1 LHFYFILFYI
11 TKINFFFSIFYALAE
26 SVGSLFHRFV
36 RPFLFSF
43 AVGLF
48 SGFSWRYNVKAG
60 AAHDSIFYH
69 QLLLFL
75 FLKLL
80 LLLTVD
86 DFPYAGLYTYLFYII
101 VFS

>member
-1 LHFYFILFYI
+1 
-11 TKINFFFSIFYALAE
+11 LAE

-48 SGFSWRYNVKAG
+48 FGFSWRYNVKAG

-69 QLLLFL
+69 QLFLLLF

-86 DFPYAGLYTYLFYII
+86 DFPYAGLYTYLFYTI